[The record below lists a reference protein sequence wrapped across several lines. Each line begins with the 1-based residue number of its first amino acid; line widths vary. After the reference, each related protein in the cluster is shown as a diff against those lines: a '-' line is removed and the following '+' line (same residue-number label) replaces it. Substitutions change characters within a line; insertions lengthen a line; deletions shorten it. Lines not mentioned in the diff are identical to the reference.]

1 VQHYISME
9 YVDGEDLASPTTA
22 DVSAPYFTIGLIPIF
37 VVLALAVYGFRTA
50 LAGQAVFR
58 DDLLG
63 VGAEA
68 RR

>member
-9 YVDGEDLASPTTA
+9 YVDGGDLASPTTT
-22 DVSAPYFTIGLIPIF
+22 DVTAPYFTIGLVPVF
-37 VVLALAVYGFRTA
+37 VTLALAVHGFRTA

-63 VGAEA
+63 VGTEA